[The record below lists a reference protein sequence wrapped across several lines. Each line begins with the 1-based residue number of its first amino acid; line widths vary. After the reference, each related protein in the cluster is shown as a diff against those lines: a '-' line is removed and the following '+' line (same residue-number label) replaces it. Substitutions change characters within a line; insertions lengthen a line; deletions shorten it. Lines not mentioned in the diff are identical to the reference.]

1 MRISDQLRSEE
12 AWEMKRELGGGRD
25 WPHCH
30 ERGVVE
36 IADLRALPT
45 PTQHPL
51 ELGDPGSL
59 SMKSLC
65 PGAQR
70 AAI

>member
-1 MRISDQLRSEE
+1 
-12 AWEMKRELGGGRD
+12 MKRELGGGRD
-25 WPHCH
+25 WPHCR
-30 ERGVVE
+30 ERRVME
-36 IADLRALPT
+36 IADLRALAT
-45 PTQHPL
+45 PAQHPL

-70 AAI
+70 ATT